1 MNGIKVLKDKDLGVY
16 AGSPLLEWIE
26 ISWLFT
32 ARLVLESVWDKLA
45 HEYERSEQ
53 IEVMS
58 ILEYKTCFTKFK
70 DMILTLSKKICVSDG
85 SL

>member
-53 IEVMS
+53 I
-58 ILEYKTCFTKFK
+58 
-70 DMILTLSKKICVSDG
+70 
-85 SL
+85 